1 MKYINIFFA
10 VAILFSISSC
20 KEKCIDIP
28 PPPPPP
34 ENKVILI
41 EEITGVSCP
50 NCPAGAATIAD
61 FKATYPDNVVSV
73 AYHSPPNFTEVRPT
87 SIYDFK
93 RDEAAD
99 IQSAVGGAFGKPS
112 AAFNRQV
119 ASNNFVWNGVINS
132 WAAAAQV
139 ELDKP
144 ATFLLDIENTYNE
157 GTRALTCTVVGT
169 PLASSEDNY
178 FIHVMILENDI
189 IDAQLDQATDIL
201 DYEHDHVF
209 HKLLTNSVNGEAFSS
224 GVTEGTEISKTYNF
238 ILPVESDTEPVPWI
252 PENCEIIAFIT
263 NGDGV
268 VEQAAEAHV
277 TE

>member
-10 VAILFSISSC
+10 AVILFSISSC
-20 KEKCIDIP
+20 EEKMINIP

-73 AYHSPPNFTEVRPT
+73 AYHSPPQFTALRPT
-87 SIYDFK
+87 SEYDFR
-93 RDEAAD
+93 RDEATD
-99 IQSAVGGAFGKPS
+99 IQNVVGGAFGKPS

-119 ASNNFVWNGVINS
+119 QDNNFVWAGTIDS
-132 WAAAAQV
+132 WAGLAQA

-157 GTRALTCTVVGT
+157 DTRALSCKVTGM
-169 PLASSEDNY
+169 PLVSNADNY
-178 FIHVMILENDI
+178 FIHVMILENNI
-189 IDAQLDQATDIL
+189 IDAQLDQANDIL
-201 DYEHDHVF
+201 EYEHDHVF
-209 HKLLTNSVNGEAFSS
+209 HKLLTNSANGEAFAS
-224 GVTEGTEISKTYNF
+224 GVTEGSEIEKTF
-238 ILPVESDTEPVPWI
+238 SFTLPVQSDTEQVPWI
-252 PENCEIIAFIT
+252 AENCEIIAFIT
-263 NGDGV
+263 NGEGL

-277 TE
+277 TD

>member
-10 VAILFSISSC
+10 IAILFSFSSC
-20 KEKCIDIP
+20 EEKCIDIP

-34 ENKVILI
+34 ENRVILI

-50 NCPAGAATIAD
+50 NCPAGAAAVAD

-73 AYHSPPNFTEVRPT
+73 AYHSPPNFTDLRPT
-87 SIYDFK
+87 SVYDFR

-99 IQSAVGGAFGKPS
+99 IETSVGGAFGKPS
-112 AAFNRQV
+112 AAFNRV
-119 ASNNFVWNGVINS
+119 EAENGFTWNGVINS
-132 WAAAAQV
+132 WAGAVQA

-144 ATFLLDIENTYNE
+144 GTFLLDIENTYNTD
-157 GTRALTCTVVGT
+157 TRALTCTVIGT
-169 PLASSEDNY
+169 PLLSDEGNY

-189 IDAQLDQATDIL
+189 IDAQLDQSTDIL
-201 DYEHDHVF
+201 EYEHDHVF
-209 HKLLTNSVNGEAFSS
+209 HKLLTNSVNGEAFASS
-224 GVTEGTEISKTYNF
+224 VTEGEQISKTFNF
-238 ILPVESDTEPVPWI
+238 TLPTQSDTEPVPWI
-252 PENCEIIAFIT
+252 AENCEIVAFIT

-277 TE
+277 TD

>member
-10 VAILFSISSC
+10 VAILFTISSC
-20 KEKCIDIP
+20 EEKMINIP

-34 ENKVILI
+34 ENRVILV

-61 FKATYPDNVVSV
+61 LKNTYPDNVISV
-73 AYHSPPNFTEVRPT
+73 AYHSPPNFTELRPT
-87 SIYDFK
+87 STYDFR

-99 IQSAVGGAFGKPS
+99 IEGLVGGAFGKPS

-119 ASNNFVWNGVINS
+119 ADNGFAWNGVINS
-132 WAAAAQV
+132 WAANAQA

-144 ATFLLDIENTYNE
+144 GTFLLYIENEYNAD
-157 GTRALTCTVVGT
+157 TRDLTCKVVGT
-169 PLASSEDNY
+169 SLLSSEENY
-178 FIHVMILENDI
+178 FIHVMILENNI
-189 IDAQLDQATDIL
+189 IDTQLDQASDIL
-201 DYEHDHVF
+201 EYEHDHVF
-209 HKLLTNSVNGEAFSS
+209 HKLLTNSVNGEAFASS
-224 GVTEGTEISKTYNF
+224 VTEGQEIIKTFNFTLPEESETER
-238 ILPVESDTEPVPWI
+238 VPWI
-252 PENCEIIAFIT
+252 AENCEIVAFIT

-277 TE
+277 VE

>member
-10 VAILFSISSC
+10 VAILFSFSSC
-20 KEKCIDIP
+20 NEKPIEIP
-28 PPPPPP
+28 PPPPAP
-34 ENKVILI
+34 ENRVILI

-61 FKATYPDNVVSV
+61 FKATYPDNVISV
-73 AYHSPPNFTEVRPT
+73 AYHSPPNFTETRPT

-99 IQSAVGGAFGKPS
+99 IQSSIGGAFGKPS

-119 ASNNFVWNGVINS
+119 QSNNFVWAGFIDA
-132 WAAAAQV
+132 WPGLAQA

-157 GTRALTCTVVGT
+157 DTRALSCKVIGMPRITN
-169 PLASSEDNY
+169 EDSY
-178 FIHVMILENDI
+178 FIHVMITENNI
-189 IDAQLDQATDIL
+189 IDAQLDQTTDIE

-224 GVTEGTEISKTYNF
+224 GVTDGSAIEATFNF
-238 ILPVESDTEPVPWI
+238 TLPVQSETETVPWI

-263 NGDGV
+263 NADGV

>member
-1 MKYINIFFA
+1 MRYINIFFA
-10 VAILFSISSC
+10 VVFLFTISSC
-20 KEKCIDIP
+20 EEKCIKIP

-34 ENKVILI
+34 ENRVVLI

-73 AYHSPPNFTEVRPT
+73 AYHSPPEFTALRPT
-87 SIYDFK
+87 SEYDFR
-93 RDEAAD
+93 RDEASD
-99 IQSAVGGAFGKPS
+99 IQVAVGGAFGKPS

-119 ASNNFVWNGVINS
+119 QANNFVWAGSIAS
-132 WAAAAQV
+132 WAGLVQA

-144 ATFLLDIENTYNE
+144 ATFLLNIENTYDTE
-157 GTRALTCTVVGT
+157 TRALSCKVIGT
-169 PLASSEDNY
+169 PLASSDDNY
-178 FIHVMILENDI
+178 FIHVMIIENNI
-189 IDAQLDQATDIL
+189 IDAQLDVSTDIE

-224 GVTEGTEISKTYNF
+224 GVVEGTDIDATFNF
-238 ILPVESDTEPVPWI
+238 TLPINSETEAVPWI
-252 PENCEIIAFIT
+252 VENCEIIAFIT

-277 TE
+277 IE